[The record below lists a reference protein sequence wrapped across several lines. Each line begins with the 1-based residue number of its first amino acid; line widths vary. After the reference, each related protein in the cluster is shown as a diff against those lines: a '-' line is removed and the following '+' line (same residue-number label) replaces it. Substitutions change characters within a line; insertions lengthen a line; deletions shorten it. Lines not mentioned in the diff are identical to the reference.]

1 MTMKDNQTAD
11 GQPIVEGMIVLDNNV
26 RPVRVGTLHY
36 VEDQRFNGEPTGRQ
50 TYWYR
55 VFDPVTGRSDGAC
68 DGSRMA
74 TKMRRY
80 DGSVLYPVPMLVKAW
95 SEEIASW
102 ESPDGK
108 PEPDWVTDLWL
119 ACPACGAV
127 AAEGLRVRAHAEL
140 CAYITACDNAEI
152 EAYS

>member
-1 MTMKDNQTAD
+1 MMNRTAD

-36 VEDQRFNGEPTGRQ
+36 VEDQRFNGEPTGLQ

-55 VFDPVTGRSDGAC
+55 VFDPVTGRSDGAV

-74 TKMRRY
+74 TKMRRW
-80 DGSVLYPVPMLVKAW
+80 DGSVLYPVPMLVAAW
-95 SEEIASW
+95 REEIASW
-102 ESPDGK
+102 DVTK
-108 PEPDWVTDLWL
+108 PEPSWVVDLWEP
-119 ACPACGAV
+119 CPACGAV
-127 AAEGLRVRAHAEL
+127 AAEGLRVRCHAEL

-152 EAYS
+152 EALA